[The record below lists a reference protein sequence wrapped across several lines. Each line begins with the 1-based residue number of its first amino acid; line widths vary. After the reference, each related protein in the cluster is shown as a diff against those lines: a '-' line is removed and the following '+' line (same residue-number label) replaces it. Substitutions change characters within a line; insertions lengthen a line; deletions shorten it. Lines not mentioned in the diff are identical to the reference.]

1 LKASRRVIK
10 AWCGNERRRIPGE
23 ELLRWISGARS
34 PIAYGGCGGTESQM
48 TEILLGCLPNWI
60 REIEKEI

>member
-1 LKASRRVIK
+1 MK
-10 AWCGNERRRIPGE
+10 GGE
-23 ELLRWISGARS
+23 FQELLRWISGARS
-34 PIAYGGCGGTESQM
+34 PIAYGGWGGTESQM